1 MEMNG
6 KQLAC
11 MLSVLVLCLLA
22 APAFAS
28 EASPVVTEPQAAV
41 LEVTPTPLLP
51 EAVAVLAFLA
61 DPMGETCSSADDFLE
76 ALTVNECSG
85 CSFEPPS
92 FCDGCCGRPAGCIDT
107 WDGGYCTCR

>member
-1 MEMNG
+1 MNG

-11 MLSVLVLCLLA
+11 TLSVLVLCLLA
-22 APAFAS
+22 LPAFAS
-28 EASPVVTEPQAAV
+28 DAPQPEV
-41 LEVTPTPLLP
+41 LEVTPTPMLP

-85 CSFEPPS
+85 CSFELPS
-92 FCDGCCGRPAGCIDT
+92 FCDWCCGRPAACIDT